1 MITTIFFDIG
11 GVLLTDGWGHES
23 RRAAA
28 EKFGLDWD
36 EYSDRHEKVAHAIE
50 INRMTLDH
58 YLDRAIFY
66 RPRPF
71 TREEF
76 REFIFAQSQPKPDA
90 LKVADELA
98 ESKRHFM
105 ATLNNEILE
114 LNIYRIEKF
123 GLGSYFPVFFS
134 SCFVGLRKPDE
145 AIYRMAL
152 EITRRTPDECIF
164 IDDREINLECP
175 RELGI
180 KTILFKDAAQLRA
193 ELVGAGVTVS
203 LS

>member
-11 GVLLTDGWGHES
+11 GVLLTDGWGHDS

-50 INRMTLDH
+50 ISRMTLER

-76 REFIFAQSQPKPDA
+76 REFMFAQSQPKPES
-90 LKVADELA
+90 LKVAEELA

-114 LNIYRIEKF
+114 LNTYRIEKF
-123 GLGSYFPVFFS
+123 GLRNYFPAFFS
-134 SCFVGLRKPDE
+134 SCFLGLRKPDE
-145 AIYRMAL
+145 AIYRMVL
-152 EITRRTPDECIF
+152 QITQRTPEECLF
-164 IDDREINLECP
+164 IDDREVNLECP

-193 ELVGAGVTVS
+193 ELVGEGVTVS